1 MMIIIQIV
9 LWFFFI
15 GCSVTNWSVLTRWL
29 LHNKPGSTLPLMGG
43 IAGAFAMAN
52 SDIEFIKN
60 YWALSF
66 VVDASY
72 ILYFIGIFK
81 YLGQKIFTGK

>member
-9 LWFFFI
+9 LWIFFI
-15 GCSVTNWSVLTRWL
+15 GCSLANWSVLFKWL
-29 LHNKPGSTLPLMGG
+29 LQNKPGSTLPLMGG

-52 SDIEFIKN
+52 SDIEAIKN

-66 VVDASY
+66 VVDTSY
-72 ILYFIGIFK
+72 IIYLIGLFK
-81 YLGQKIFTGK
+81 YIAQKIYK